1 MQIVQDFYYNATGT
15 PLRPGGTAK
24 LDQ

>member
-15 PLRPGGTAK
+15 PLRPGGTANFET
-24 LDQ
+24 